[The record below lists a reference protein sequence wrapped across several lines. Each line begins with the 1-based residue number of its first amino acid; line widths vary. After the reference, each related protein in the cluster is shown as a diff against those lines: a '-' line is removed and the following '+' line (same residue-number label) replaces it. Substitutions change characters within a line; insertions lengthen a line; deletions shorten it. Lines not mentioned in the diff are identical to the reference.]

1 MVAPFD
7 RLTPDEYLEAER
19 HSEIRHEY
27 FDGQVI
33 AMGGASSA
41 HGLLVT
47 NLIALLRPKVRGTGC
62 QLFSS
67 DMKVKLATR
76 NRFFYPDLLLTGDPR
91 DRDNDDFVQYPK
103 LVIEVLSESTEA
115 FDRGVKFRDYGELM
129 SLEEYVLVSQHEGL
143 VERFTRKEDGSWR
156 LDRYAND
163 DRLHLESLDCMID
176 LDAVYEDVTSSTE
189 RGNA

>member
-115 FDRGVKFRDYGELM
+115 FDRGVKFRDYGELT

-143 VERFTRKEDGSWR
+143 VERFTRKGDGSWR

-176 LDAVYEDVTSSTE
+176 LDAVYEDVTLSTE
-189 RGNA
+189 RGDA

>member
-1 MVAPFD
+1 MVAQFD

-19 HSEIRHEY
+19 QSEIRHEY

-33 AMGGASSA
+33 AMAGASRA

-47 NLIALLRPKVRGTGC
+47 NLVALLRPNVRGTGC

-76 NRFFYPDLLLTGDPR
+76 NRFFYPDLLLTCDPR
-91 DRDNDDFVQYPK
+91 DRDNDYFVQYPK

-129 SLEEYVLVSQHEGL
+129 SLEEYVLVSQHERL
-143 VERFTRKEDGSWR
+143 VERFTRKDDGSWR

-176 LDAVYEDVTSSTE
+176 LDAVYEDVTLPTE

>member
-1 MVAPFD
+1 MVAQFD
-7 RLTPDEYLEAER
+7 RLTPDEYIEAER

-33 AMGGASSA
+33 AMAGASRA

-47 NLIALLRPKVRGTGC
+47 NLVALLRPKVRGTGC

-76 NRFFYPDLLLTGDPR
+76 NRFFYPDLLLTCDPR
-91 DRDNDDFVQYPK
+91 DRDNDYFVQYPK

-129 SLEEYVLVSQHEGL
+129 SLEEYVLVSQHERL

-156 LDRYAND
+156 FDRYANN

-176 LDAVYEDVTSSTE
+176 LDAVYEDVTLPTE
-189 RGNA
+189 LGNA